1 MASRQQL
8 GEELIR
14 IFGEVISPD
23 LAEKRVKFQPSTN
36 TKLVYPCILYRL
48 TGEHRQHADNKAY
61 FTKMNYTI
69 TVIDRDPDSP
79 LRDAVSKLPYCHMSP
94 PFVSDNL
101 YHYPFT
107 IHW

>member
-1 MASRQQL
+1 MGTRKQL
-8 GEELIR
+8 GDALIA
-14 IFGEVISPD
+14 IF
-23 LAEKRVKFQPSTN
+23 AECIDPEIANSRVKFQPKTN
-36 TKLVYPCILYRL
+36 TKLIYPCILYRL
-48 TGEHRQHADNKAY
+48 TGERKIPANNEVYLKNR
-61 FTKMNYTI
+61 TYTI

-79 LRDAVSKLPYCHMSP
+79 LRDAVSALPYCSMST